1 MVYILKFDFNKMLI
15 MIYFLKFSII
25 FVWNLIVYVIKI
37 IIVNDVDVYIL
48 CFLFYIFDGF
58 DF

>member
-25 FVWNLIVYVIKI
+25 FVWNLFVYVVKF

-58 DF
+58 KF

>member
-1 MVYILKFDFNKMLI
+1 MLI

-25 FVWNLIVYVIKI
+25 FVWNLFVYVVKF

-58 DF
+58 EF